1 MDGMPVRV
9 RLIEEA
15 RRRASRVRVDL
26 GREIRAARLAAG
38 LRMRDVGHAIG
49 RSASWVS
56 RAERGLLVRVSYV
69 ELSVLAAAV
78 GLKMWT
84 TTFPS
89 ERLLRDA
96 PQLRLLQ
103 RFRARIGEG
112 WRWTFE
118 VVLPDRLDQRAADAV
133 IRNPSGAVMIEA
145 FTRLADAQSQL
156 RAVHLKAR
164 DLGVGR
170 VVIVLAESAANRRA
184 LAEAADVIAADFP
197 LGTRAVLRALSEGRD
212 PGANGIVVL

>member
-1 MDGMPVRV
+1 MPVRV

-38 LRMRDVGHAIG
+38 LRMRDVGHAMG

-212 PGANGIVVL
+212 PGTNGIVVL

>member
-1 MDGMPVRV
+1 MYGMPVRV

-15 RRRASRVRVDL
+15 RRRASRVRLDL
-26 GREIRAARLAAG
+26 GYEIRAARLAAG
-38 LRMRDVGHAIG
+38 LRMRDVGHAMG

-56 RAERGLLVRVSYV
+56 RAERGLLVRLSYV

-89 ERLLRDA
+89 ERVLRDA

-164 DLGVGR
+164 DLGIGR

-184 LAEAADVIAADFP
+184 LAEAADMIAADFP

-212 PGANGIVVL
+212 PGTNGIVVL

>member
-1 MDGMPVRV
+1 MPVRV

-15 RRRASRVRVDL
+15 RRRASRVRLDL
-26 GREIRAARLAAG
+26 GHEIRAARLAAG
-38 LRMRDVGHAIG
+38 LRMRDVAHAIG
-49 RSASWVS
+49 RSESWVS

-89 ERLLRDA
+89 ERVLRDA

-112 WRWTFE
+112 WAWSFE

-133 IRNPSGAVMIEA
+133 IRNSSGTVMIEA
-145 FTRLADAQSQL
+145 FTRLANAQSQL

-197 LGTRAVLRALSEGRD
+197 LGTRAVLRALTEGRD